1 MKKKKLIGPSGKQ
14 NEEILLVT
22 NFRLF
27 LLMHDSTSFIN
38 VPLMLIESIEI
49 KEIFYIYIYLK
60 NVKSLRYYIKFSII
74 FI

>member
-74 FI
+74 IT